1 LGVLIAV
8 GTPHR
13 AQRRVLNPAFGP
25 AHVRDLSGIFLDQSN
40 EVRMLFWHVRM
51 WLTSQQLRDLWLS
64 KLDPSTSAAR
74 LNAVAGLSAAT
85 LDIIGLAGFG
95 YAFNALSCLADN
107 PDELSA
113 AFAEVVRAES
123 AFTLALNGSLPG
135 AEYIP
140 TRAQR
145 HRLEMRLIMDRIGRD
160 LIKERKAAAASVG

>member
-1 LGVLIAV
+1 
-8 GTPHR
+8 
-13 AQRRVLNPAFGP
+13 
-25 AHVRDLSGIFLDQSN
+25 
-40 EVRMLFWHVRM
+40 
-51 WLTSQQLRDLWLS
+51 LS
-64 KLDPSTSAAR
+64 KLDPVTSAAR

-95 YAFNALSCLADN
+95 YAFNALSRPADN

-145 HRLEMRLIMDRIGRD
+145 HRLEMRLIMDRIGRE